1 MAAIV
6 ATLATVCGIGA
17 ILSARNFT
25 NLGLGLLVLCVGIY
39 LLGYSPW
46 L

>member
-1 MAAIV
+1 MAAII
-6 ATLATVCGIGA
+6 ATLATICGIGA

-25 NLGLGLLVLCVGIY
+25 NLGLGLLILGIGIY

>member
-1 MAAIV
+1 MAAII
-6 ATLATVCGIGA
+6 ATLATIFGLGA
-17 ILSARNFT
+17 ILSARNFVQ
-25 NLGLGLLVLCVGIY
+25 LGIGIILLGVGIY